1 MDSRVKLYCI
11 FTWKTQSK
19 KLNSSALSEMIW
31 KFYGFFRRAG
41 MSVPMTRNNYHGY
54 LSFSNRG
61 KPTYTP
67 PQEMLF
73 NNCPILIDHEFDW
86 SSFRK
91 EQFVSYYPL
100 SGPEIWFIPSKIF
113 VYTRVFVFG
122 DLSVAVFGRKF
133 QKRAPVASLF
143 VHIDD
148 DMIKLP
154 QSLFKEFL

>member
-86 SSFRK
+86 SSFNLGESNSSLIIPLVGQKYDLFHLRYSYIHVCLFL
-91 EQFVSYYPL
+91 ETCQSQFL
-100 SGPEIWFIPSKIF
+100 GGNF
-113 VYTRVFVFG
+113 
-122 DLSVAVFGRKF
+122 
-133 QKRAPVASLF
+133 KRERQLHRSLF
-143 VHIDD
+143 TLM
-148 DMIKLP
+148 MIW
-154 QSLFKEFL
+154 

>member
-11 FTWKTQSK
+11 FTWKTQSRK
-19 KLNSSALSEMIW
+19 HNSSALSEMIW

-41 MSVPMTRNNYHGY
+41 MSVPMKRNNYHGY

-67 PQEMLF
+67 SQEMLF

-91 EQFVSYYPL
+91 EQFVTYYPL

-113 VYTRVFVFG
+113 VYTRVFFWRLVSRSFWEEI
-122 DLSVAVFGRKF
+122 SKES
-133 QKRAPVASLF
+133 ASCIAL